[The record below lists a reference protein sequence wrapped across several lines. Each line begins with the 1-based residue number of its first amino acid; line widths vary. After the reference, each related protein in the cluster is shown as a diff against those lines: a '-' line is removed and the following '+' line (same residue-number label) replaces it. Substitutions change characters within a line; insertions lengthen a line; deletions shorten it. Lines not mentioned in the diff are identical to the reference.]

1 MGPIGWIG
9 YIPMFHRVPVDVI
22 HVRTE
27 VGIIAD
33 KMFPVPALP
42 YASFAMAATS
52 RCVSQ
57 RFGEMSFDQSQS
69 FREIM
74 IILRQTPD
82 CVKVVGEKHP
92 SDCLEGIFSTD
103 FFKALM
109 QETKFVQQQ
118 S

>member
-1 MGPIGWIG
+1 M
-9 YIPMFHRVPVDVI
+9 DVI
-22 HVRTE
+22 HVCAE

-33 KMFPVPALP
+33 KMFPVSALP
-42 YASFAMAATS
+42 YGTFAMAATG

-57 RFGEMSFDQSQS
+57 RFGEMGFDQSQP

-74 IILRQTPD
+74 IILRQAPD

-92 SDCLEGIFSTD
+92 RDRLERIRSAH
-103 FFKALM
+103 FFNALV
-109 QETKFVQQQ
+109 QETDFVQQQ

>member
-1 MGPIGWIG
+1 M
-9 YIPMFHRVPVDVI
+9 DVI

-27 VGIIAD
+27 VRIIAD

-42 YASFAMAATS
+42 YATFAMAAPS
-52 RCVSQ
+52 RCVFQ
-57 RFGEMSFDQSQS
+57 RLGEMDFDQSQS

-92 SDCLEGIFSTD
+92 RDCLERKFSVH
-103 FFKALM
+103 FFDALM
-109 QETKFVQQQ
+109 QETNFVQQQ